1 MKGKILFGFFFLLIF
16 GNVFGQT
23 FDLALTSNDIR
34 IEESDNNGVFGYN
47 IYIRKK
53 PDIESVIL
61 TEPSGAY
68 ALRATAWNS
77 VNGNEQRQ
85 LSGVTLRDEHSQY
98 SIVSSTPQPDTEFGR
113 AFVLFLPANVV
124 YGNPVSPLGTVYLN
138 INRESQINIRTFP
151 HRFADPISGRYQNNQ
166 FRMRDFFINPEE
178 YVLVAAAEHP
188 GTFIRVEEVRKYL
201 ERELIE
207 NRYLSLIN
215 DSELR
220 DFLVRKFREED
231 RELRKR

>member
-1 MKGKILFGFFFLLIF
+1 MKSKILFGFFFLLIL

-23 FDLALTSNDIR
+23 FDLALTYNDIR
-34 IEESDNNGVFGYN
+34 IEESYNNGVSGYS
-47 IYIRKK
+47 IFIRKK

-85 LSGVTLRDEHSQY
+85 LSGVTLRDKHSQY

-113 AFVLFLPANVV
+113 AFVLFIPTNVV
-124 YGNPVSPLGTVYLN
+124 YGNPTSRLGTVYLN

-166 FRMRDFFINPEE
+166 FKVGDNINYLNIPTPQT
-178 YVLVAAAEHP
+178 VEHP
-188 GTFIRVEEVRKYL
+188 RTFNRINEVRSYL
-201 ERELIE
+201 QEITF
-207 NRYLSLIN
+207 NSSYLKSLDN
-215 DSELR
+215 DQLETFLR
-220 DFLVRKFREED
+220 NTFLRMD
-231 RELRKR
+231 REQPNK